1 MESNNMIILKSFSRE
16 IDAEVAVAYLESQ
29 GIETLIKK
37 DDCGGNYPQLQLSSG
52 VQLLI
57 NSSDEQAAR
66 SILNEIDSEQS
77 SKQVPEPTKTKKGT
91 TMLVIGFLLIGV
103 WLGYF
108 MSSKVR
114 EYRTASG
121 QSRDMIEVDTNG
133 DGKPD
138 IFYYYTNRQLILV
151 EADRNY
157 DGIIDAWHHYNN
169 GKIVSSEY
177 DDNFDG
183 KLDAWAKYEN
193 DNNYVVEV
201 DTDFNGISDSTIYY
215 ANQLQSRRDWHPNG
229 STIIVKREIF
239 KNGNKQQ
246 EYIDLDKDGRF
257 DIRVDFDA
265 FGNEVQRIK
274 LPVITGQ

>member
-1 MESNNMIILKSFSRE
+1 MIVLKSFSHE
-16 IDAEVAVAYLESQ
+16 IDAQVAASYLESQ

-37 DDCGGNYPQLQLSSG
+37 DDAGGNYPQLQMSSG

-57 NSSDEQAAR
+57 NAADEQAAR
-66 SILNEIDSEQS
+66 NILNEIDYAQS
-77 SKQVPEPTKTKKGT
+77 SKQVPGPTITKKGT
-91 TMLVIGFLLIGV
+91 TILVVGFLLIGV
-103 WLGYF
+103 WLGYYL
-108 MSSKVR
+108 SSKARV
-114 EYRTASG
+114 YRAAARGSTE
-121 QSRDMIEVDTNG
+121 MIEADTNG
-133 DGKPD
+133 DSKPD
-138 IFYYYTNRQLILV
+138 IFYYYRDNQLIRA

-157 DGIIDAWHHYNN
+157 DGIIDVWNYYNN

-183 KLDAWAKYEN
+183 KLDTWAKYQN
-193 DNNYVVEV
+193 DNNYEAEV
-201 DTDFNGISDSTIYY
+201 DTDYNGIADATIFF
-215 ANQLQSRRDWHPNG
+215 ANQLQARRDWHPNG
-229 STIIVKREIF
+229 SPIIVKREIF

-246 EYIDLDKDGRF
+246 EYIDLDKNGKF